1 LHATI
6 DVYAHKLKPG
16 QGTST
21 AIWVN
26 HNGDGALSSLNAICV
41 GWHVRITLAF
51 SIETSLFNSNTCLGT
66 RFDFL
71 HA

>member
-51 SIETSLFNSNTCLGT
+51 
-66 RFDFL
+66 
-71 HA
+71 